1 MADFEKSSYMI
12 WRCQSRLSNSVILEG
27 LVSSVH
33 EVFTDDV
40 VQICVERKMFFDG
53 VDRSLYM

>member
-1 MADFEKSSYMI
+1 MI